1 MTAVLP
7 KQQRLDGE
15 PDGKIE
21 RGSGTD
27 FVEGVAHG
35 NGTIST
41 SRRVPQ
47 RPIATAWLWTI
58 AQIRA

>member
-1 MTAVLP
+1 MAAILP
-7 KQQRLDGE
+7 KRQRLHGE

-21 RGSGTD
+21 RGFGTD

-41 SRRVPQ
+41 SGLVPQ
-47 RPIATAWLWTI
+47 GPIQTAWLWTI
-58 AQIRA
+58 A